1 MSGMCR
7 VIALGIALTMVPAVL
22 SQGTAAAQPVL
33 GGAGSASKPGF
44 SPSTID
50 VTAGEPVRL
59 VIRSNDVVHGFSI
72 PKLKIDVHIPKSGE
86 PVFVSFI
93 APPPGQY
100 RIECSEY
107 CGSGHGQMKAVLISR
122 SPL

>member
-1 MSGMCR
+1 MRR
-7 VIALGIALTMVPAVL
+7 VVALRVALTMLPAVL
-22 SQGTAAAQPVL
+22 SHDTTAAHPVHEV
-33 GGAGSASKPGF
+33 AVIASKPGF
-44 SPSTID
+44 GPSTIE

-72 PKLKIDVHIPKSGE
+72 PKLKIDVHIPKNGE
-86 PVFVSFI
+86 PVFVGFI

-100 RIECSEY
+100 RIECSEF

>member
-1 MSGMCR
+1 MCR
-7 VIALGIALTMVPAVL
+7 VIALRVALTMVPAVL
-22 SQGTAAAQPVL
+22 SQGTAAAQPVHEV
-33 GGAGSASKPGF
+33 AVIASKPGF
-44 SPSTID
+44 GPSTIE

-86 PVFVSFI
+86 TVFVSFI

-107 CGSGHGQMKAVLISR
+107 CGNGHGQMKAVLTSR